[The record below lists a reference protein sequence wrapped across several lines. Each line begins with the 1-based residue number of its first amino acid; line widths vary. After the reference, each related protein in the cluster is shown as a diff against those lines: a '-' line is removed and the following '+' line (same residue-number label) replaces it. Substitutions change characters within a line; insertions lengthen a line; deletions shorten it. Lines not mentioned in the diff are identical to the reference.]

1 MFQQIQ
7 KKGRFIQFYAS
18 QPVTEPLDRDRLI
31 KQINLEF
38 AASAVVAGGAAS
50 GTVVEDSVLI
60 LIPRIEIV
68 GNGQTIFNMDAQA
81 LYFMNQFEHNIA
93 GSLLEPTSGDEAT
106 YPIYANMVISFENNI
121 GRYPEDT
128 FLPARL
134 FKDLNI
140 RFTYG
145 TCNSMFEGTYD
156 RGCTIAASYGVTMI
170 VIETTAPDPKFMR
183 QQLFIEKTIAAS
195 QTDFPVDLPAGRYI
209 YQKLLF
215 KTLDANVRSNDI
227 INKITVETD
236 TSINNIKEIPYDQ
249 LRKRNI
255 FDHRITVPTGFAYL
269 YLAEQGM
276 LSTALNTSDINT
288 LQLKLDV
295 TKGSGTTLLR
305 VYYDVIRPLS
315 SFFG

>member
-7 KKGRFIQFYAS
+7 KKGRFITFYAN
-18 QPVTEPLDRDRLI
+18 QPVTVALDRDRLI

-38 AASAVVAGGAAS
+38 AASAVVSGGAAS
-50 GTVVEDSVLI
+50 GTVVEDSTMI
-60 LIPRIEIV
+60 LIPRIEIE

-81 LYFMNQFEHNIA
+81 LYYMNQFEHSIA
-93 GSLLEPTSGDEAT
+93 GSILEPTAGDEAT
-106 YPIYANMVISFENNI
+106 YPIYVNMIISFENNI
-121 GRYPEDT
+121 GRFPEDT

-134 FKDLNI
+134 FKTLNM
-140 RFTYG
+140 RFTFG
-145 TCNSMFEGTYD
+145 ACNDMFEGTYD
-156 RGCTIAASYGVTMI
+156 RGCTIAASYGVTPI
-170 VIETTAPDPKFMR
+170 VIETTAPDPKFIR
-183 QQLFIEKTIAAS
+183 QQLYIEKTIAAN

-215 KTLDANVRSNDI
+215 KTLDAKVRSNDI
-227 INKITVETD
+227 INSITVETD
-236 TSINNIKEIPYDQ
+236 TSINNIKTIPYDQ

-255 FDHRITVPTGFAYL
+255 YDHRITVPTGFAYL

-295 TKGSGTTLLR
+295 SVGSGATKLY